1 LSDASLISAVVIAIV
16 AYMYFTIIRPARND
30 QKRQRQEMR
39 DLKPGDR
46 VLTTSNF
53 IATVREIQV
62 RADGQTRVFLEIAEG
77 VVVTALPGAI
87 IERVRPDVS
96 ATTGETQSTSP
107 ASDNPASKQKGASA

>member
-1 LSDASLISAVVIAIV
+1 MSDASLISAVVIAIV
-16 AYMYFTIIRPARND
+16 AYMYFTIIRPARNE

-53 IATVREIQV
+53 FATVRNIEV
-62 RADGQTRVFLEIAEG
+62 RADGQTRVYLELAEG

-87 IERVRPDVS
+87 IERARADAPS
-96 ATTGETQSTSP
+96 ADTAAPGE
-107 ASDNPASKQKGASA
+107 NPANQQKGASA